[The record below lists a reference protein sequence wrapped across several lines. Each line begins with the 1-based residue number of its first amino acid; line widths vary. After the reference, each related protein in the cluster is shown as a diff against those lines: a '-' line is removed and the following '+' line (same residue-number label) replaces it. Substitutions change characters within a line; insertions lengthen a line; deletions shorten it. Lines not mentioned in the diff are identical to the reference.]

1 MSPTTIQFISQ
12 SEELTV
18 LLSEVEH
25 KFDEKIIDE
34 LTLMIEVILG
44 EKMEEF
50 QTMTT
55 SEISSL
61 PKFGR
66 FKGEKEDIYFSEWH
80 YVCLEDEDISS
91 FAKKDISKLS
101 KVLFKKINS
110 NEQYGDR
117 HEKLAA
123 LLAFVS
129 EVVFFCLSTS
139 SLEAK
144 QFRLFMQEL

>member
-1 MSPTTIQFISQ
+1 
-12 SEELTV
+12 
-18 LLSEVEH
+18 
-25 KFDEKIIDE
+25 
-34 LTLMIEVILG
+34 
-44 EKMEEF
+44 MEEF
-50 QTMTT
+50 HAMKT

-66 FKGEKEDIYFSEWH
+66 FEDQKEDTYFSEWH
-80 YVCLEDEDISS
+80 CVSLEDDDISS

-101 KVLFKKINS
+101 KVLFKKISS

-117 HEKLAA
+117 HERLAA

-144 QFRLFMQEL
+144 QFRLFIQEL